1 MLLHGVT
8 CTCGAPRPDMEHF
21 LCERCSDAAPR
32 AVRTRA
38 RGVLSRLVQRLQSC
52 QEGGKAPMVCAA
64 AIETAGRLL
73 CDAERAEPR
82 DQSEAATKAWRHAV
96 FVACG
101 GVPHPGNAALEELA
115 YTRARAEV
123 ASLSAMEAQR
133 NVEEATG
140 RQRDGERR
148 EHYAMGWL
156 QLAIEVAA
164 DSQGRRLGAMKHAK
178 MMLKADSHALS
189 RLMGEAVEPAV
200 LKAKVKELQRTDS
213 MELALLHFQ
222 QALTN
227 TGQIDEEDQ
236 WGWIDVRYHH
246 GSYARPG
253 RGRRFRQRGGR

>member
-115 YTRARAEV
+115 YTSHVNARHGVTDLNGLKSE
-123 ASLSAMEAQR
+123 
-133 NVEEATG
+133 
-140 RQRDGERR
+140 ERR
-148 EHYAMGWL
+148 AIAL
-156 QLAIEVAA
+156 RDLA
-164 DSQGRRLGAMKHAK
+164 H
-178 MMLKADSHALS
+178 
-189 RLMGEAVEPAV
+189 
-200 LKAKVKELQRTDS
+200 ELHRFWG
-213 MELALLHFQ
+213 HF
-222 QALTN
+222 A
-227 TGQIDEEDQ
+227 
-236 WGWIDVRYHH
+236 
-246 GSYARPG
+246 GS
-253 RGRRFRQRGGR
+253 FTT